1 MLKNVLTWCATLSAR
16 RVLVYGLIL
25 AVAIEA
31 ITVVLRFGFKLESTK
46 DTAAN
51 VGTLTLGLRV
61 HHGYI
66 GLFLVPLA
74 WCFPLGIRHAL
85 WIVAIGLIVS
95 DFVHHFFVLW
105 PITGS
110 PQFDFIYPT
119 HPYWKQ
125 DTP

>member
-1 MLKNVLTWCATLSAR
+1 MLKTLLAACALLSRRQVLI
-16 RVLVYGLIL
+16 YGLVL

-31 ITVVLRFGFKLESTK
+31 LTIGLRYGLKKESTK
-46 DTAAN
+46 DTA
-51 VGTLTLGLRV
+51 VIGTITFGLRV

-66 GLFLVPLA
+66 GLLLVPLG

-85 WIVAIGLIVS
+85 WVTAIGLIVS

-105 PITGS
+105 PIEGW
-110 PQFDFIYPT
+110 PQFDFVYPT

-125 DTP
+125 DAP